1 MRFSTEQG
9 AWAQSAASV
18 ALAWVIAL
26 HASAVHSFD
35 SPARPREEADRP
47 FELTNQSGEQVSDK
61 TFRGKWLLV
70 YFGFTSCADVC
81 PASMTELAEA
91 LRLLGADA
99 ERLRVVFITV
109 DPERD
114 SPGVLSRYL
123 ANFSASF
130 TGLTGTRAQIA
141 QVLATFDAY
150 AAAEPNGGD
159 GYRVGHSSS
168 FYLLDPGGHFQ
179 RRVSPETGPLV
190 LSTILR
196 RMVTA
201 P

>member
-1 MRFSTEQG
+1 MDPNGPVRRAYMGHCAACIGRAAARF
-9 AWAQSAASV
+9 
-18 ALAWVIAL
+18 
-26 HASAVHSFD
+26 
-35 SPARPREEADRP
+35 ARAGPEEGDRP

-70 YFGFTSCADVC
+70 YFGFTNCADVC
-81 PASMTELAEA
+81 PASMSEVAEA

-114 SPGVLSRYL
+114 SPDVLSRYL
-123 ANFSASF
+123 ANFSGSF

-141 QVLATFDAY
+141 QVLAEFDAY
-150 AAAEPNGGD
+150 AASEPSGEGG
-159 GYRVGHSSS
+159 GYGVRHSSS
-168 FYLLDPGGHFQ
+168 FYLLDPRGHFQ
-179 RRVSPETGPLV
+179 RRVSPETGPRALA
-190 LSTILR
+190 TILR
-196 RMVTA
+196 RIVTA